1 VLCVARG
8 LSGAISALQVRRL
21 RDIIQSAERR
31 TGVDVVPEVFRSRG
45 YVFFFY
51 MNEGHEPMHVH
62 VRRAGGFAKFWV
74 EPVTL
79 AYAEGMKVRELATAE
94 DLIREHL
101 ALIKRKWHEVFDL

>member
-1 VLCVARG
+1 MQ
-8 LSGAISALQVRRL
+8 IRRL
-21 RDIIQSAERR
+21 RDIIKLAERR
-31 TGVDVVPEVFRSRG
+31 TGVDIVPEVFRSGG

-79 AYAEGMKVRELATAE
+79 AYAEAMKVRELATAE
-94 DLIREHL
+94 RMIREHL
-101 ALIKRKWHEVFDL
+101 DLIKRRWCEVFNL